1 MLTERP
7 NKKFAQLSVADDAF
21 RPKRVLP
28 PFQHPTPRNKPK
40 KKEREVVAKKIQ
52 DMTQFRNKVPKVVLA
67 EDEVYFTEE
76 RVAALQ
82 RKAKL
87 LEDVYPECQCEGGEN
102 GPFYTHLSFAASHHA
117 LREKLK
123 HQFGCSEQELRM
135 EEIKLAGCEVATEE
149 GCPGP
154 KWIIQ
159 RSYQNERFIVIFK
172 TRPGHTCEAA
182 VTVAATVCT
191 HLYVRAIRHFYY
203 PIL

>member
-87 LEDVYPECQCEGGEN
+87 LEVLFYPFFNPKSTRDILGQH
-102 GPFYTHLSFAASHHA
+102 FFM
-117 LREKLK
+117 
-123 HQFGCSEQELRM
+123 EL
-135 EEIKLAGCEVATEE
+135 
-149 GCPGP
+149 
-154 KWIIQ
+154 
-159 RSYQNERFIVIFK
+159 
-172 TRPGHTCEAA
+172 
-182 VTVAATVCT
+182 TV
-191 HLYVRAIRHFYY
+191 L
-203 PIL
+203 LLDSN